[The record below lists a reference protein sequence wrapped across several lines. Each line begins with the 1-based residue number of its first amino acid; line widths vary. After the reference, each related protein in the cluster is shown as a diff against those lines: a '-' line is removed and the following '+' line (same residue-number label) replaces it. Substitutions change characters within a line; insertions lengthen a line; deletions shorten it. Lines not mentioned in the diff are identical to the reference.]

1 MTEEIEDLVE
11 ALESIR
17 SQDFPEIP
25 HELVEDIVRIEKQT
39 IEEREKTQDRISE
52 TVESRLEELR

>member
-25 HELVEDIVRIEKQT
+25 PELVEDIVRIEKQT

>member
-17 SQDFPEIP
+17 SQDFEEIP
-25 HELVEDIVRIEKQT
+25 PELVEDIVRIEKQT